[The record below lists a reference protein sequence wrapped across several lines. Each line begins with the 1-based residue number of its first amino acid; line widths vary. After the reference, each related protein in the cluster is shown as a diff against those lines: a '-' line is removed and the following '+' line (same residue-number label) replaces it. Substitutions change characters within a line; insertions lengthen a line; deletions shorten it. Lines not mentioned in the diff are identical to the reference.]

1 MDLYNLSIY
10 FYILRPG
17 LFIWKILVHRLGK
30 DPNLIFKKKKKNRQK
45 KKELKLI

>member
-30 DPNLIFKKKKKNRQK
+30 DPNLIFKKKKKK
-45 KKELKLI
+45 KPSKEKRT